1 MLSRRAF
8 LAGSVALAAQP
19 AKQNLIILLADDMGY
34 GDIGCYGS
42 PDVPTPHID
51 SLTKTG
57 TRFTDAYVSCA
68 VCSPSR
74 AALLSGQYQHRFG
87 HEFNSGP
94 VEREA
99 QINFGLPPNTRIIP
113 HYLKPTGHRC
123 MAVGKW
129 HLGAREGY
137 HPLDRGFDEFYGF
150 LTGGNAFITTRT
162 PNYQVTAS
170 DGDKGKVPA
179 ERDAPIYRDRA
190 TVPEDRYLT
199 DAFADEALKFIER
212 NRTKPFFLYFAPNA
226 IHTPLHAITK
236 YVDRVAGIKS
246 EKHRL
251 LAAMTV
257 ALDDAV
263 GAILAKLKSTGLDR
277 NTMVVF
283 LSDNGSPTITG
294 AGTNGPLNGQKVSY
308 YEGGIRVPMLIQWP
322 GRVPAGKV
330 YRKPVV
336 SRDILSTF
344 LGADTN
350 DGVNLQ
356 PYLRNNATPHEALFW
371 RAGPGRAVRKG
382 KWKLV
387 EFGDQLSQLF
397 DLDADIGERTDLS
410 AKHPEVV
417 KDLRAA
423 WQKWSDQM
431 SKPAWPPRFRAL
443 TVNGTNINWQL

>member
-1 MLSRRAF
+1 MPNRRDFLRLTTGAAF
-8 LAGSVALAAQP
+8 AQTAP
-19 AKQNLIILLADDMGY
+19 RPNVLLILIDDMGY
-34 GDIGCYGS
+34 ADIGCFGAKDIRTPNIDRLAREGVKLTDCYSNGPVCTPTRCGLMTGRYQQRFGLEWALGPGVKGYGLQ
-42 PDVPTPHID
+42 PENNTIARY
-51 SLTKTG
+51 LKNAGYKTG
-57 TRFTDAYVSCA
+57 IF
-68 VCSPSR
+68 
-74 AALLSGQYQHRFG
+74 
-87 HEFNSGP
+87 
-94 VEREA
+94 
-99 QINFGLPPNTRIIP
+99 
-113 HYLKPTGHRC
+113 
-123 MAVGKW
+123 GKW
-129 HLGAREGY
+129 HLGYEPEVGPNR
-137 HPLDRGFDEFYGF
+137 HGFDEFYGF

-431 SKPAWPPRFRAL
+431 AKPAWPPRFREL

>member
-1 MLSRRAF
+1 
-8 LAGSVALAAQP
+8 
-19 AKQNLIILLADDMGY
+19 
-34 GDIGCYGS
+34 
-42 PDVPTPHID
+42 
-51 SLTKTG
+51 
-57 TRFTDAYVSCA
+57 
-68 VCSPSR
+68 
-74 AALLSGQYQHRFG
+74 
-87 HEFNSGP
+87 
-94 VEREA
+94 
-99 QINFGLPPNTRIIP
+99 
-113 HYLKPTGHRC
+113 

-431 SKPAWPPRFRAL
+431 AKPAWPPRFREL